1 MNEILIAS
9 KKSIAWL
16 TLKDSTSFSRFVLS
30 FFFPLQALETME
42 EGMVSVHSTWTSL

>member
-16 TLKDSTSFSRFVLS
+16 TLKDSTSFVLS

-42 EGMVSVHSTWTSL
+42 EDMVSVHSTWTSQ